1 MLYRPDGRLAAGSTT
16 ETAADIAEDFNLGSC
31 GHRASPEEAVV
42 DPRAGK
48 VLNRMDYALICARG
62 SQMQPS
68 SCAILEL
75 GVAVLLVGP
84 IHLVKRIVP
93 HQSQCER
100 LLWKEYT

>member
-48 VLNRMDYALICARG
+48 VLNRMDYALMAEFVRG
-62 SQMQPS
+62 DRKCNQAAVPS
-68 SCAILEL
+68 SSWA
-75 GVAVLLVGP
+75 
-84 IHLVKRIVP
+84 
-93 HQSQCER
+93 
-100 LLWKEYT
+100 